1 MWTTET
7 GQCGPS
13 RAHSV
18 LFCSRKRVND
28 QISYFLA
35 ITTKP
40 SGQVNVEE
48 GRSRRINVEVGGGL
62 GEVEEA

>member
-1 MWTTET
+1 M
-7 GQCGPS
+7 
-13 RAHSV
+13 AHSV
-18 LFCSRKRVND
+18 LFGSRKKVNS

-40 SGQVNVEE
+40 SSQVNMEE
-48 GRSRRINVEVGGGL
+48 GRSRRINVGVEGGL